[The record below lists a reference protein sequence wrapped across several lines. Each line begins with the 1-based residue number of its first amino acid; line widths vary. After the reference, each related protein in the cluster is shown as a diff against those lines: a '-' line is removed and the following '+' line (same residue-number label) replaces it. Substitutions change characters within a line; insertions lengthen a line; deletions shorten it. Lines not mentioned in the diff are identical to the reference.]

1 MRGGR
6 GAPGE
11 VLLGR
16 GEGERRRASKEG
28 GFAGLGEGVCGA
40 EGRKREEEKC
50 ERALP
55 SRAKGEGRELKKTPY
70 QLFWGG
76 QWGTAGCG
84 RP

>member
-16 GEGERRRASKEG
+16 GEGGRRRASKEG
-28 GFAGLGEGVCGA
+28 CFAGLGEGVCGA

-55 SRAKGEGRELKKTPY
+55 SRAKGEGRELKKA
-70 QLFWGG
+70 LSAFLRS
-76 QWGTAGCG
+76 QWRAAGCG